1 MTSGFA
7 PSRQLILVADDS
19 RTILAMVTARL
30 ERAGY
35 DVLTASSGDEALR
48 LARERQPV
56 LAVLDV
62 EMPGVDGIEVTR
74 ALRDDIDLADLPIV
88 LLTSH
93 ATPDAVESGLAAG
106 ANAYVTKPFSPQ
118 ELQVAIED
126 LLGRSPSA

>member
-1 MTSGFA
+1 
-7 PSRQLILVADDS
+7 
-19 RTILAMVTARL
+19 MVTARL

-74 ALRDDIDLADLPIV
+74 ALRGDIDLAELPIV

-93 ATPDAVESGLAAG
+93 STPDAVESGLAAG

-126 LLGRSPSA
+126 LLGRSSSA

>member
-1 MTSGFA
+1 MSGFA

-74 ALRDDIDLADLPIV
+74 ALRSDIDLADLPIV

-93 ATPDAVESGLAAG
+93 SAPVAVESGLAAG